1 MNCYN
6 CNTKLIW
13 GGDHDIDD
21 SFQVDDEVK
30 DYNMTTNLSCP
41 KCEALVLIY
50 HKKPTCIQEEV

>member
-13 GGDHDIDD
+13 GGDQDIDD

>member
-13 GGDHDIDD
+13 GGDHDIVD

>member
-13 GGDHDIDD
+13 GSNQDIDD

-50 HKKPTCIQEEV
+50 HKKPNCIQEEV

>member
-13 GGDHDIDD
+13 GGDQDIDD

-50 HKKPTCIQEEV
+50 HKKPNCIQEEV

>member
-41 KCEALVLIY
+41 KCEALVYDL
-50 HKKPTCIQEEV
+50 P